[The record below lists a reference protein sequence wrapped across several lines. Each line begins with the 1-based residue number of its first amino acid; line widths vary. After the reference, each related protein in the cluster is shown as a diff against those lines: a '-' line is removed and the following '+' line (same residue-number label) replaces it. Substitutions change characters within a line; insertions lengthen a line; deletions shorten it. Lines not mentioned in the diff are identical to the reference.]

1 MAPPSV
7 ACPGTASKT
16 RIGAVAQLGER
27 RVRNAEVRGSIPLG
41 STKRLHQGTPDRLAS
56 TVLCKINTLALLL
69 AHLHWYTRGAT
80 GVRRSHL
87 ERRNG
92 VFHYRRRLA
101 DGGGSPR
108 LAKRVFRSEH
118 YRKDARRFPG
128 SAGSGE
134 PASSPPAVVVELP
147 IRSPGPGFICRNHW
161 SRRLR

>member
-1 MAPPSV
+1 MAALRHLLPF
-7 ACPGTASKT
+7 A
-16 RIGAVAQLGER
+16 GAP
-27 RVRNAEVRGSIPLG
+27 RVRGRSSAGRAPRSQCGGQGFDPP
-41 STKRLHQGTPDRLAS
+41 RLHQGTPDRLAS